1 MGILVLIHRD
11 VRLAVQNG
19 HHRRKEEGVKGSKK
33 VGKKLDLFSVS
44 FLSEFHQAS
53 LPFGCNFK

>member
-1 MGILVLIHRD
+1 M
-11 VRLAVQNG
+11 RLAVQNG

-33 VGKKLDLFSVS
+33 VEKKLDLFSAS

-53 LPFGCNFK
+53 LPFACNFK